1 MTEMN
6 KIQNALKNYY
16 LENTRLENFAIFYVC
31 IVVFYLLIYNISNYS
46 IFYGYDADAHI
57 AYVDY
62 IAMYLPSNFKLPLKE
77 HTYEYFSPPL
87 PYLFPAIVQVIC
99 RNFSNSID
107 LVKYCQPIYGKFT
120 QIFQTLLYVLSLFFY
135 MKTLKII
142 LNKKTLVN
150 FSFLILISTMA
161 VNYRTILM
169 LRGEPYIIFFLSL
182 LLYLFTKIYNT
193 EFEIKV
199 SNILLFSL
207 VVGMLGISRQWG
219 LLLLPSF
226 VIILYYF
233 EPNLRKQ
240 YFKFMFIVFIVSM
253 VIIMP
258 FYINLFFNNGS
269 VISFNKEPEPFNFN
283 NQPSTFYNPI
293 NDDISKIFTKP
304 IRGNLDNQLFPI
316 LYSDLWGDYW
326 GYLAFTSNYL
336 NQGRNQLEIGNYLA
350 RVNIISLLPTF
361 ILVSGLFAIRN
372 NEKYNVLIKYIRYSI
387 LITFIGYL
395 WFLIKYPEIPSGDTI
410 KSTYIIQMFH
420 LIAFTSSLYLEKI
433 KEKNKPF
440 FTFVIFCLL
449 AVFTH
454 NISSMMSHF

>member
-1 MTEMN
+1 MT
-6 KIQNALKNYY
+6 KIQNFFKNYN
-16 LENTRLENFAIFYVC
+16 LENTRLENFSIIYVC
-31 IVVFYLLIYNISNYS
+31 IVILYLLIYNLWNYS

-62 IAMYLPSNFKLPLKE
+62 IAMYLPSNFKLPLEE

-99 RNFSNSID
+99 RNFSNSVD

-120 QIFQTLLYVLSLFFY
+120 QIFQTFLYVLSLFFY

-142 LNKKTLVN
+142 LNKKTIIN

-169 LRGEPYIIFFLSL
+169 IRGEPYIIFFLSL
-182 LLYLFTKIYNT
+182 LLYLFTKIYNKK
-193 EFEIKV
+193 FEIKV
-199 SNILLFSL
+199 LNILSFSL
-207 VVGMLGISRQWG
+207 IVGMLGISRQWG

-233 EPNLRKQ
+233 EPDLRKQ

-258 FYINLFFNNGS
+258 FYINLFLTSGS
-269 VISFNKEPEPFNFN
+269 VISFNKEPESFNLN
-283 NQPSTFYNPI
+283 NQPLTFYNPI

-304 IRGNLDNQLFPI
+304 IRGNLDNQLLPI

-336 NQGRNQLEIGNYLA
+336 NQGRNQLKIGDYLA

-361 ILVSGLFAIRN
+361 ILVVGLIKIRSN
-372 NEKYNVLIKYIRYSI
+372 QKYNVLIKYIKYSI
-387 LITFIGYL
+387 LISFLGYL

-410 KSTYIIQMFH
+410 KSSYIIQMFH
-420 LIAFTSSLYLEKI
+420 LIAFISSLYLKKI
-433 KEKNKPF
+433 KEKSKTS
-440 FTFVIFCLL
+440 FTFIIFCLL

>member
-1 MTEMN
+1 MI
-6 KIQNALKNYY
+6 KVQNVFKNYN
-16 LENTRLENFAIFYVC
+16 LENTRLENFSIIYVC
-31 IVVFYLLIYNISNYS
+31 IVILYLLIYNLYNYS
-46 IFYGYDADAHI
+46 VFYGYDADAHI

-62 IAMYLPSNFKLPLKE
+62 IAMYLPSNFKLPLEK

-99 RNFSNSID
+99 RNFSNSVD

-120 QIFQTLLYVLSLFFY
+120 QIFQTFLYVFSLFFY

-142 LNKKTLVN
+142 LNKKTIIN

-169 LRGEPYIIFFLSL
+169 IRGEPYIIFFLSL
-182 LLYLFTKIYNT
+182 LLYLFTKIYNNKF
-193 EFEIKV
+193 EFKAW
-199 SNILLFSL
+199 NILSFSL
-207 VVGMLGISRQWG
+207 IVGMLGISRQWG

-226 VIILYYF
+226 VIVLYYF
-233 EPNLRKQ
+233 EPDLRKQ

-253 VIIMP
+253 VIILP
-258 FYINLFFNNGS
+258 FYINLFSTSGS
-269 VISFNKEPEPFNFN
+269 VISFNKEPESFNFK

-336 NQGRNQLEIGNYLA
+336 NQGRNQINIGDYLA

-361 ILVSGLFAIRN
+361 ILVAGLIKIRSN
-372 NEKYNVLIKYIRYSI
+372 QKYNVLIKYIKYSI
-387 LITFIGYL
+387 LITFLGYL

-410 KSTYIIQMFH
+410 KSSYIIQMFH
-420 LIAFTSSLYLEKI
+420 LMAFTSSLYLEKI
-433 KEKNKPF
+433 KEKNKTF
-440 FTFVIFCLL
+440 FTFIIFCLL
-449 AVFTH
+449 VVFTH